1 MRSNQKKHVHA
12 RWVAGKVGCS
22 QLAVG
27 LQRAL
32 AGLNVGERIE
42 VVVHNEGAEIDI
54 PAWCYMTGHELLA
67 LDHPVY
73 IIQKQG
79 DQHV

>member
-1 MRSNQKKHVHA
+1 MRNETNQHIDA
-12 RWVAGKVGCS
+12 RWVAGEIGCS

-32 AGLNVGERIE
+32 AELNVGERIE

-54 PAWCYMTGHELLA
+54 PAWCYMTGHELLD

>member
-12 RWVAGKVGCS
+12 RWVAGQIGCS

-32 AGLNVGERIE
+32 AGLNAGERIE

>member
-1 MRSNQKKHVHA
+1 MSSNQQNHVHA
-12 RWVAGKVGCS
+12 RWLAGKIGCS

-27 LQRAL
+27 LQQAL
-32 AGLNVGERIE
+32 AEVNVGERVE
-42 VVVHNEGAEIDI
+42 VVTHNEGAEIDI
-54 PAWCYMTGHELLA
+54 PAWCHLTGHELLV

>member
-1 MRSNQKKHVHA
+1 MRSKTKPHIDA

-32 AGLNVGERIE
+32 AGVNAGQRVE
-42 VVVHNEGAEIDI
+42 VVTENEGAEIDI
-54 PAWCYMTGHELLA
+54 PAWCYITGHELLV

>member
-1 MRSNQKKHVHA
+1 MRSKTKPHIDA

-32 AGLNVGERIE
+32 AGVNAGQRVE
-42 VVVHNEGAEIDI
+42 VVTENEGAEIDI
-54 PAWCYMTGHELLA
+54 PAWCYMTGHELLV